1 LSRPRGLGTRGV
13 GSPILVAVTIRFYVG
28 DGVRT
33 VREAACVSET
43 RGPRFPAG
51 DDARATGDRGP
62 ATAESPW
69 PVALLG
75 AKIRDYI
82 DRLGTIWVEG
92 QITQWG
98 VSGGNVYGKLK
109 DLDADATVGFTV
121 WSSVRAKIPADL
133 KQGDHVVVL
142 MKANY
147 WVKGGTLTMQVI
159 AMKHV
164 GLGDLLE
171 RLERLR
177 SQLASEGL
185 FDASRKKALPFL
197 PHCIGLVTGKDSDAE
212 KDVLR
217 NAQLRWPQ
225 VEFRIVHAAV
235 QGDRTVSEVTRA
247 IERLDADP
255 EVDVIIVARGGG
267 DFQNLLGFSD
277 ERLVRA
283 AAACETPLV
292 SAIGHE
298 ADRPLL
304 DDVADLRASTPTDA
318 AKRVVPDV
326 TEQTAIVSQ
335 LRGRMALRVSSFLST
350 ETHRLE
356 SLRSRPALAHPE
368 WMIDQRAEDL
378 TRYVARGVDLT
389 DRVVEREERAV
400 AELVSR
406 LRALS
411 PQRTLARGYAIAQRD
426 DGVIVRAAAD
436 APDGTRLRVTSADGV
451 FGAVSTGDE
460 PSHAPR

>member
-1 LSRPRGLGTRGV
+1 MTD
-13 GSPILVAVTIRFYVG
+13 A
-28 DGVRT
+28 RT
-33 VREAACVSET
+33 
-43 RGPRFPAG
+43 PRFPGG
-51 DDARATGDRGP
+51 DGTTATGERGP

-75 AKIRDYI
+75 AKLRDYI

-147 WVKGGTLTMQVI
+147 WLKGGSLTMQVL

-177 SQLASEGL
+177 AQLADEGL
-185 FDASRKKALPFL
+185 FDARRKKPLPFL

-212 KDVLR
+212 NDVLR

-225 VEFRIVHAAV
+225 VEFRVVHAAV
-235 QGDRTVSEVTRA
+235 QGDRAVGEVVAA
-247 IERLDADP
+247 IQKLDTDP
-255 EVDVIIVARGGG
+255 DVDVIVVARGGG
-267 DFQNLLGFSD
+267 DFQNLLAFSD
-277 ERLVRA
+277 ERVVRA
-283 AAACETPLV
+283 AAAAVTPIV

-326 TEQTAIVSQ
+326 TEQSALVGQ
-335 LRGRMALRVSSFLST
+335 LRSRIAVRLSAILST
-350 ETHRLE
+350 ETHRLDG
-356 SLRSRPALAHPE
+356 LRSRPALAQPS
-368 WMIDQRAEDL
+368 WIIDARAEDL
-378 TRYVARGVDLT
+378 TRYVSRGVDLVE
-389 DRVVEREERAV
+389 RVVERQERFV
-400 AELVSR
+400 AESTSR

-411 PQRTLARGYAIAQRD
+411 PQRTLARGYSITQRA
-426 DGVIVRAAAD
+426 DGAIVRTAAD
-436 APDGTRLRVTSADGV
+436 APDSAVLRITTADGAI
-451 FGAVSTGDE
+451 GAVSTGPASTDE
-460 PSHAPR
+460 H

>member
-1 LSRPRGLGTRGV
+1 MSESRT
-13 GSPILVAVTIRFYVG
+13 
-28 DGVRT
+28 
-33 VREAACVSET
+33 
-43 RGPRFPAG
+43 PRFPGG
-51 DDARATGDRGP
+51 DGTTERGP

-75 AKIRDYI
+75 AKLRDYI

-133 KQGDHVVVL
+133 KQGDHVLVL

-147 WVKGGTLTMQVI
+147 WIKGGSLTMQVL

-177 SQLASEGL
+177 AQLASEGL
-185 FDASRKKALPFL
+185 FDASRKKTVPFL

-225 VEFRIVHAAV
+225 VEFRVAHAAV
-235 QGDRTVSEVTRA
+235 QGDRAVGEVVAA

-267 DFQNLLGFSD
+267 DFQNLLAFSD
-277 ERLVRA
+277 EKVVRA
-283 AAACETPLV
+283 AAAATTPLV

-304 DDVADLRASTPTDA
+304 DEVADLRASTPTDA

-326 TEQTAIVSQ
+326 TEQSALVSQ
-335 LRGRMALRVSSFLST
+335 LRSRITVRLSSILST

-356 SLRSRPALAHPE
+356 GLRSRPALAEPS
-368 WMIDQRAEDL
+368 WIIDQRAQDL
-378 TRYVARGVDLT
+378 TRYVSRGVDLA
-389 DRVVEREERAV
+389 ERAIERQERLV
-400 AELVSR
+400 AESTSR

-411 PQRTLARGYAIAQRD
+411 PQRTLARGYTITQTE
-426 DGVIVRAAAD
+426 DGAIVRTAAD
-436 APDGTRLRVTSADGV
+436 AADGEV
-451 FGAVSTGDE
+451 LRLTTSDGALGAVSTGPE
-460 PSHAPR
+460 RSER

>member
-1 LSRPRGLGTRGV
+1 MSE
-13 GSPILVAVTIRFYVG
+13 A
-28 DGVRT
+28 RT
-33 VREAACVSET
+33 
-43 RGPRFPAG
+43 PRFPGGESAAPVG
-51 DDARATGDRGP
+51 ERGP
-62 ATAESPW
+62 ATPESPW

-75 AKIRDYI
+75 AKLRDYI

-147 WVKGGTLTMQVI
+147 WVKGGSLTMQVLT
-159 AMKHV
+159 MKHV

-171 RLERLR
+171 RLEKLR
-177 SQLASEGL
+177 AQLAAEGL
-185 FDASRKKALPFL
+185 FDASRKKPLPFL
-197 PHCIGLVTGKDSDAE
+197 PHRIGLVTGQDSDAE

-217 NAQLRWPQ
+217 NAQLRWPH
-225 VEFRIVHAAV
+225 VDFRIVHAAV
-235 QGDRTVSEVTRA
+235 QGDRTVVEVVRA
-247 IERLDADP
+247 LERLDADP

-277 ERLVRA
+277 ERVVRA
-283 AAACETPLV
+283 AAAASTPIV

-326 TEQTAIVSQ
+326 SEQSAIVAQ
-335 LRGRMALRVSSFLST
+335 LRGRIAMRVSSLLST
-350 ETHRLE
+350 EMHRME
-356 SLRSRPALAHPE
+356 GLRSRPVLADPH
-368 WMIDQRAEDL
+368 WIVDRRAEDL
-378 TRYVARGVDLT
+378 TRYVARGVELT
-389 DRVVEREERAV
+389 ERVIQHEERHV
-400 AELVSR
+400 AESTAR

-411 PQRTLARGYAIAQRD
+411 PGRTLARGYAIAQTA
-426 DGVIVRAAAD
+426 DGAIVRSASE
-436 APDGTRLRVTSADGV
+436 APSGAEVRVTTVDGA
-451 FGAVSTGDE
+451 FGAVSTG
-460 PSHAPR
+460 PSDR